1 MGWDVSSATMMM
13 LRNSH
18 LPREEVGVSGALYG
32 VAEGGRTPLLAW
44 LQWHGQAWLG
54 WRAAG
59 EALITGSCS
68 FALFR
73 GRG

>member
-1 MGWDVSSATMMM
+1 MGRLVSDDDDVAQLSPAKRGS
-13 LRNSH
+13 
-18 LPREEVGVSGALYG
+18 EGQWGAVG